1 MSKMHIQII
10 FNRQLDAFV
19 SIRIHHCMT
28 NDQRVNEGNIHVLSV
43 ELPRRISLLLL
54 HVPLSLCYVALIC
67 TLMAP
72 YIHWLLLFSTPE
84 SSMSCINYDKA
95 ETYSRPASVLY
106 SSPMATLISAVPGC
120 IPAGIFPS
128 GCDHGRLVLSAL
140 FFSVRMDAPA

>member
-1 MSKMHIQII
+1 MYCVEQLSGFQLLRIDLPFQMMSKMHIQII

-84 SSMSCINYDKA
+84 SSMSCNNYGKA
-95 ETYSRPASVLY
+95 EPIHDLHLFCTQVLW
-106 SSPMATLISAVPGC
+106 
-120 IPAGIFPS
+120 
-128 GCDHGRLVLSAL
+128 R
-140 FFSVRMDAPA
+140 R